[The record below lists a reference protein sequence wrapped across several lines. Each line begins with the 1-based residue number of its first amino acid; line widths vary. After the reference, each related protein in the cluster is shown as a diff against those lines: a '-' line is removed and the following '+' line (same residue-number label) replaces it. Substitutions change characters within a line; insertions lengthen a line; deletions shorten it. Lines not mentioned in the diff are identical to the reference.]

1 MPIAALRA
9 SGGVGFSRGVLQ
21 SEFLHSLGQELPF
34 PNTDNPA
41 DAGLLI
47 DNCRPEVDITVMLSP
62 VSWLIPPCTS
72 GALFVLARL
81 LAAVRILHF
90 GIA

>member
-1 MPIAALRA
+1 MLNSLIYSNRA
-9 SGGVGFSRGVLQ
+9 PPYRAKSGLVQ
-21 SEFLHSLGQELPF
+21 
-34 PNTDNPA
+34 
-41 DAGLLI
+41 
-47 DNCRPEVDITVMLSP
+47 RPEVDITVMLSP

-72 GALFVLARL
+72 GALCVLARL